1 MHRPNE
7 GKLAALNAPVP
18 GDLVQ
23 VRTRHWLVEES
34 VAPRAAGE
42 QTLVRL
48 VGVDD
53 DNSERRLA
61 VLWERELD
69 AKIAREAA
77 FDRLGERG
85 FDAPELFAGHLACL
99 RWNAVTAT
107 DGRVLQA
114 PFRAGIRLDAY
125 QLEPLAKA
133 LQLPRVNLLIADDVG
148 LGKTIEAGLVI
159 RELMLRRRVDFLLVA
174 APPSLLLQWQ
184 DELERRFGLGTVI
197 VDRAFVREFRRK
209 RGFAADPWAS
219 HSRFL
224 ISHKLLGEEQYV
236 AGLRELLGAFRP
248 KSMLVLD
255 EAHHAAPASGAR
267 FAIDS
272 QFTRTVRDFA
282 GRFEHR
288 LFLTA
293 TPHNGHSNSFSALL
307 EMLDPQRF
315 CRGIKVRRADL
326 EQIAVRRLK
335 EDLRALGTDY
345 GVFPERKVEQID
357 IDGLP
362 EDAPELRLAAL
373 LDRYRELVEA
383 RTARLRGARARA
395 ARLVVATLQH
405 RLLSSIAAFA
415 ATLERHRR
423 ALERRAATAGH
434 ALSATATRSLRH
446 KLEPLGSDE
455 AAQLELEIG
464 EAPTAEILEDAVNRA
479 EEELTRVAFGIE
491 GPSGEELELLEAMSK
506 IAEPARHQRDRR
518 IEWILDWIDREACPG
533 FRRDPEAARWG
544 RERLLVFTEWEETRR
559 WLEGHLRAAIER
571 TDRADDRIACL
582 TGATRPQE
590 RQRIQDA
597 FNADPEHNPIRIL
610 ICTDAAREGLNLQRH
625 CRQLLHFD
633 LPWNPA
639 RIEQRNGRIDR
650 KLQPAPT
657 VVCRYFFYRQRPED
671 RVLQALLR
679 KTETIRRELGPLSAV
694 LEERLASELETGFA
708 RSRIDALTRTI
719 AELDVQGRQ
728 TIDEELEEPRERR
741 LDRLRTRLAQLERQ
755 LEQSRRTVRFD
766 GEQLRRV
773 LDTSLECF
781 FGIPGLQ
788 PGETEKSIDGRPIP
802 LFRIDPSHPRIRADR
817 RLQELLDGLRGE
829 HGRGEP
835 RPLAFTDT
843 DKLGDGAVQLH
854 LEHPLVRRL
863 LSRFGSQGLVEHVL
877 SRACLA
883 TARVARPRVVLL
895 GRLQLFGP
903 GAARLHEE
911 ILAVAADW
919 LDPANRRPT
928 LRPLGAETGERVLAE
943 LDGALAEAP
952 ELPDDAARERLRA
965 SLRRDVEELRPALE
979 ERARAAEERARE
991 RLRERAEAEAANLA
1005 KLLADLE
1012 RRLARELESPL
1023 QLELDLLPAERRQRE
1038 AERRAQEERR
1048 RRLAEEKQREPERIR
1063 EQYRVVASRLEPVGI
1078 VYLWPAAP

>member
-1 MHRPNE
+1 V
-7 GKLAALNAPVP
+7 ADAPHP

-23 VRTRHWLVEES
+23 VRTRHWLVEER
-34 VAPRAAGE
+34 VGPRSAGE
-42 QTLVRL
+42 QTLVHL

-53 DNSERRLA
+53 DNSERRLW

-69 AKIAREAA
+69 ARIVRHAA

-85 FDAPELFAGHLACL
+85 FDAPEIFAGHLACL

-107 DGRVLQA
+107 DAHLLQA
-114 PFRAGIRLDAY
+114 PFRAGIRLDPY
-125 QLEPLAKA
+125 QLEPLTKA
-133 LQLPRVNLLIADDVG
+133 LHLPRVNLLIADDVG

-184 DELERRFGLGTVI
+184 DELERRFGLGALI
-197 VDRAFVREFRRK
+197 VDRAFLREFRRK

-248 KSMLVLD
+248 KSLLVLD

-272 QFTRTVRDFA
+272 QFTRTVRDLA

-315 CRGIKVRRADL
+315 CRGIKVRQDDL
-326 EQIAVRRLK
+326 KKVAVRRLK
-335 EDLRALGTDY
+335 EDLRALGKDS

-373 LDRYRELVEA
+373 LDRYRERVEA
-383 RTARLRGARARA
+383 RTGTLRGARARA

-423 ALERRAATAGH
+423 ALERRAATAEH
-434 ALSATATRSLRH
+434 ALSAAATRSLRD
-446 KLEPLGSDE
+446 KLQPLGSDE

-464 EAPTAEILEDAVNRA
+464 EAPAADVLEDALGRA
-479 EEELTRVAFGIE
+479 EEELTRVAVGAN
-491 GPSGEELELLEAMSK
+491 GPSPEELELLEEMAQ
-506 IAEPARHQRDRR
+506 IAEGARHKRDRR

-533 FRRDPEAARWG
+533 FRRDPEDARWG
-544 RERLLVFTEWEETRR
+544 GERLLVFTEWEETRR
-559 WLEGHLRAAIER
+559 WLEGHLRTAIDR

-657 VVCRYFFYRQRPED
+657 VFCRYFFFRQRPED

-694 LEERLASELETGFA
+694 LEERLATELETGFA
-708 RSRIDALTRTI
+708 RSRIDELTRTL
-719 AELDVQGRQ
+719 AELDVQGRPA
-728 TIDEELEEPRERR
+728 IEEELEELRERR
-741 LDRLRTRLAQLERQ
+741 QDDLRKRLAQLERQ
-755 LEQSRRTVRFD
+755 LEQSRRTVRLD

-773 LDTSLECF
+773 LDTGLRRF

-788 PGETEKSIDGRPIP
+788 PGETERTIDGRPIP

-817 RLQELLDGLRGE
+817 RLQQLIDGLRGE
-829 HGRGEP
+829 HGQGEL
-835 RPLAFTDT
+835 RPLTFTDT

-903 GAARLHEE
+903 GAVRLHEE

-919 LDPANRRPT
+919 LEPANRRPA
-928 LRPLGAETGERVLAE
+928 LRPLGAETSERVLAE
-943 LDGALAEAP
+943 LDGALAGSPEEPDEAVR
-952 ELPDDAARERLRA
+952 ARLGA
-965 SLRRDVEELRPALE
+965 SLRRDVEELRPVLE
-979 ERARAAEERARE
+979 DRAREAEERARE
-991 RLRERAEAEAANLA
+991 RLVERAETEAASLV
-1005 KLLADLE
+1005 KLLDDLE
-1012 RRLARELESPL
+1012 RRLARELEAPSP
-1023 QLELDLLPAERRQRE
+1023 QLELDLRPEERRQRE
-1038 AERRAQEERR
+1038 AERRAQQE
-1048 RRLAEEKQREPERIR
+1048 RLARLTREKQEEPERIR
-1063 EQYRVVASRLEPVGI
+1063 GQYRVVARRLEPVGI